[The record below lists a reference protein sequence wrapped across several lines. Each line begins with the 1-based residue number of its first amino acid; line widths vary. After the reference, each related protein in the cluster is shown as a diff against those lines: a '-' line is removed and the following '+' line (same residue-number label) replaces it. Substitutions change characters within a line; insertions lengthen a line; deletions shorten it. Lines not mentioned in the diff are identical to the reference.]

1 MWHSLD
7 EWKGLKEGYEKTLF
21 AEIQVDDIS
30 KEADKYQKIAN
41 RIIKILPPN
50 PIQDELKD
58 LVETFKGAMPIVKAL
73 RNPVLNEEH
82 MDAINNLVEN
92 GKLDINQEGFTLQ
105 SLIDL
110 NVVQYQEEIVAISVR
125 ATGENKLKIALADLQ
140 EQWVNFNLVHDSY
153 KNKEGV
159 YVLGAKEDLQNF
171 LDESLAQ
178 INMIRGNQ
186 YKAVIEKEAE

>member
-1 MWHSLD
+1 M
-7 EWKGLKEGYEKTLF
+7 
-21 AEIQVDDIS
+21 
-30 KEADKYQKIAN
+30 
-41 RIIKILPPN
+41 
-50 PIQDELKD
+50 
-58 LVETFKGAMPIVKAL
+58 
-73 RNPVLNEEH
+73 
-82 MDAINNLVEN
+82 
-92 GKLDINQEGFTLQ
+92 
-105 SLIDL
+105 
-110 NVVQYQEEIVAISVR
+110 VQYQEEIVAISVR

-140 EQWVNFNLVHDSY
+140 EQWLNFNLVHDSY